1 MKHFTRFRSIILTA
15 FFFGTIFSCQREE
28 VELIEPEQTQS
39 ELPDLSSITKLGKKL
54 ENPYSVTNMK
64 RAWES
69 LSKKSKVSKTGDI
82 ETTHLYV
89 KFKPKTEEELSLL
102 KKDSTIVLY
111 DIPLEYEVNENG
123 DFYHDPEVPLDQP
136 TYQYAAIPVSK
147 PLPSGVESEVLEE
160 LFIPDEDGDFEE
172 SSKSSFASKTNIA
185 LLVDESLKL
194 TNNLDENELGSS
206 LSAKSKWRPSGTIRV
221 YDHITRSYVGVS
233 GVQVRARRWFT
244 THKGFSD
251 NNGRYSCDGRFRRD
265 ANYSIK
271 WDRYEYSIRSGTIGQ
286 AVLNGPKRRGSWNED
301 LGSSSSTT
309 VNDKQQYY
317 ALIHQG
323 ALDYYYGSRFGLTSP
338 PRNSF
343 LKRQLKIAAR
353 TENGQSSYVKARR
366 VWFGADISL
375 QAWNRRSDRVYGTII
390 HELAHAAHRQVD
402 GSAYNDVVWDAYT
415 GPCTSFNGCDNLG
428 PTGNNNRRLLETWPT
443 TVEIMFTTNRYRS
456 RYGRTGYDYDFD
468 NYQDQTIAEENHY
481 TSAGW
486 DMIDNVN
493 QRTLYGAAF
502 PNDRVSGYN
511 IVQLEQA
518 LKGARTWW
526 GWRDNIRN
534 RNTNATE
541 GNLNE
546 LFDNWPN

>member
-1 MKHFTRFRSIILTA
+1 MKHFKHLQLILLTVVLTSIL
-15 FFFGTIFSCQREE
+15 FSCQKD
-28 VELIEPEQTQS
+28 EQTIIETDQG
-39 ELPDLSSITKLGKKL
+39 ETNQIDLTGITNLGNKL
-54 ENPYSVTNMK
+54 ENPYSVLNMK
-64 RAWES
+64 KAWES
-69 LSKKSKVSKTGDI
+69 LSKNSKVSKSGDI
-82 ETTHLYV
+82 KTTHLYI
-89 KFKPKTEEELSLL
+89 KFKPKTEEELDLL
-102 KKDSTIVLY
+102 KRDSTLILY
-111 DIPLEYEVNENG
+111 DIPLDFEVEENG
-123 DFYHDPEVPLDQP
+123 NFYHDPEVPLDQP
-136 TYQYAAIPVSK
+136 TYQYTSIPVNK
-147 PLPSGVESEVLEE
+147 QLPSGVAYEILEE
-160 LFIPDEDGDFEE
+160 LFIPDEEGDYEE
-172 SSKSSFASKTNIA
+172 TSKSFASKATIDQ
-185 LLVDESLKL
+185 LVDESLKL
-194 TNNLDENELGSS
+194 TGNLDENEIGSS
-206 LSAKSKWRPSGTIRV
+206 LTAKSKWRPAGTIRV
-221 YDHITRSYVGVS
+221 YDHVTRSYVGVS

-271 WDRYEYSIRSGTIGQ
+271 WDRHEYSIRSGTIGQ
-286 AVLNGPKRRGSWNED
+286 AVLNGPKKRGDWNED
-301 LGSSSSTT
+301 LGSSSSTI

-353 TENGQSSYVKARR
+353 TENGQSSYIKARR
-366 VWFGADISL
+366 IWFGADISL

-456 RYGRTGYDYDFD
+456 RYGRSSYDYDLD
-468 NYQDQTIAEENHY
+468 NYQFQRIVNENHY

-493 QRTLYGAAF
+493 QRTLYGVAF

-534 RNTNATE
+534 RYSNSTE

>member
-1 MKHFTRFRSIILTA
+1 MNKLKWAALSMVII
-15 FFFGTIFSCQREE
+15 FFSCIKE
-28 VELIEPEQTQS
+28 IENTTAKQQ
-39 ELPDLSSITKLGKKL
+39 DLKEKINEDFGSQIVLGNKL
-54 ENPYSVTNMK
+54 ENPYSVINMK
-64 RAWES
+64 KAWES
-69 LSKKSKVSKTGDI
+69 LSKNSKISKNGKI

-89 KFKPKTEEELSLL
+89 KFMPKTEMELSIL
-102 KKDSTIVLY
+102 KKDSTLTLY
-111 DIPLEYEVNENG
+111 DIPLDYEVKENG
-123 DFYHDPEVPLDQP
+123 DFYHDPEVPIDQP
-136 TYQYAAIPVSK
+136 TYQYAAIPVDK
-147 PLPSGVESEVLEE
+147 KLPSGVEYEILEE
-160 LFIPDEDGDFEE
+160 LFIPDEDGDNKET
-172 SSKSSFASKTNIA
+172 SKTFASKATVGQ
-185 LLVDESLKL
+185 LVDESLKL
-194 TNNLDENELGSS
+194 TGNLEENEVGSS
-206 LSAKSKWRPSGTIRV
+206 LSAKSKWRPAGTIRV
-221 YDHITRSYVGVS
+221 YDHVTRSFVGVS

-244 THKGFSD
+244 TRKGFSD

-286 AVLNGPKRRGSWNED
+286 AILNGPKRRGDWNVD
-301 LGSSSSTT
+301 LGNRTSTT

-353 TENGQSSYVKARR
+353 TENGKSSYVKARR
-366 VWFGADISL
+366 IWFGADISL
-375 QAWNRRSDRVYGTII
+375 HAWNRRSDQVYGTII

-402 GSAYNDVVWDAYT
+402 SRAYNDVVWDAYT
-415 GPCTSFNGCDNLG
+415 GPCTSFNGCNNLG

-456 RYGRTGYDYDFD
+456 RYGRAGYDLD
-468 NYQDQTIAEENHY
+468 NYQFQRIVDENHY

-486 DMIDNVN
+486 DMLDNVN

-502 PNDRVSGYN
+502 PNDRVSGYS

-518 LKGARTWW
+518 LKGARTWT
-526 GWRDNIRN
+526 GWRDNIRS
-534 RNTNATE
+534 RYANTTE

-546 LFDNWPN
+546 LFANWPN